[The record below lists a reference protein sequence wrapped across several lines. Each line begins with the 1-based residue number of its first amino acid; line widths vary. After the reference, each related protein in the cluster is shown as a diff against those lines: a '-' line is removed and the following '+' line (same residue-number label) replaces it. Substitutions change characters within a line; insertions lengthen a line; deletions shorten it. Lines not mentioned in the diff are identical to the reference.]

1 MRKDGGRKMIA
12 DDRNSGKSNYNSK
25 SEFQPPRPKCACTLG
40 PRRSW
45 TVVFLGIILV
55 LLAVSL
61 DLSVEAVLIIGLLP
75 LAVLVASAAS
85 GRRRT

>member
-1 MRKDGGRKMIA
+1 MRIDGGRKMIA
-12 DDRNSGKSNYNSK
+12 YDQNSEKHNSK
-25 SEFQPPRPKCACTLG
+25 SKSESQPQRPKCACSLG

-75 LAVLVASAAS
+75 LAVLLASAAS
-85 GRRRT
+85 GRRRP

>member
-1 MRKDGGRKMIA
+1 MSR
-12 DDRNSGKSNYNSK
+12 DDRNSDKSNSNSK
-25 SEFQPPRPKCACTLG
+25 SEPQPPRPKCACSLG

>member
-1 MRKDGGRKMIA
+1 MINP
-12 DDRNSGKSNYNSK
+12 DDQKPDK
-25 SEFQPPRPKCACTLG
+25 SEPEIPRPACACSLG

-55 LLAVSL
+55 ILAAAL
-61 DLSVEAVLIIGLLP
+61 DLPPETILIIGLIP

-85 GRRRT
+85 GRGRRP

>member
-1 MRKDGGRKMIA
+1 MKPEDKKPERC
-12 DDRNSGKSNYNSK
+12 
-25 SEFQPPRPKCACTLG
+25 QPRPSGPACACALS

-55 LLAVSL
+55 ILAVAL
-61 DLSVEAVLIIGLLP
+61 DLSPEAVLIIGLIP

-85 GRRRT
+85 GRRRP

>member
-1 MRKDGGRKMIA
+1 MRRDGGREMNA
-12 DDRNSGKSNYNSK
+12 NDRNSDKCKSK
-25 SEFQPPRPKCACTLG
+25 SRSESQPQRPKCACSLG

-55 LLAVSL
+55 ILAVAF

-85 GRRRT
+85 GRRRP